1 MNKKFRFTDK
11 TNIRLGFEVECFVKE
26 RHSETFTK
34 EIKSIYK
41 NIIFDNDGSIDPPM
55 DGKYETYEL
64 QTPVLPP
71 GTAMK
76 VLEKIFAVL
85 HKYGG
90 TNSSC
95 GLHVNISSNDKKRM
109 KRFNPLPFIT
119 NPIWTR
125 LLRDFRRTRNDYCL
139 PVYDYK
145 RSPMDVFSSGGWAED
160 DCGNYNGAGSGWDKD
175 SCINLSNWGSGT
187 YADSRLEIR
196 GLGNAR
202 YHRRFHVVSKYV
214 KKIITLFVLCCDRAP
229 LSPFKV

>member
-1 MNKKFRFTDK
+1 MKKSFKFTNG
-11 TNIRLGFEVECFVKE
+11 TNIRLGFEVECFVKK
-26 RHSETFTK
+26 RHSGAFIE
-34 EIKSIYK
+34 EIKSINK
-41 NIIFDNDGSIDPPM
+41 NINFDNDGSIDPPM

-71 GTAMK
+71 RTAMK
-76 VLEKIFAVL
+76 VLEKIFAAL

-109 KRFNPLPFIT
+109 KRFNPLPFVT
-119 NPIWTR
+119 NTVWKKM
-125 LLRDFRRTRNDYCL
+125 LRDFRRLKNDYCL

-145 RSPMDVFSSGGWAED
+145 RSPMDVFSSGGWPEED
-160 DCGNYNGAGSGWDKD
+160 YGDNNSTGSCWGKD
-175 SCINLSNWGSGT
+175 SCINLSNWGSGA

-196 GLGNAR
+196 GLGNTR